1 MSMVRLSLLS
11 IAAAVLCAQSAEAG
25 CRTVVGSA
33 DMITTDLA
41 KFMANAAL
49 KNAIEAKGLKPSG
62 EVALTRVALE
72 CNTIQLNVEQLAP
85 GTSANIADEGGNR
98 CSCETDEVC
107 ASVSSSL
114 APPEL
119 PPPPIF

>member
-62 EVALTRVALE
+62 EVALTCREDTFTTYCKAARKA
-72 CNTIQLNVEQLAP
+72 C
-85 GTSANIADEGGNR
+85 G
-98 CSCETDEVC
+98 
-107 ASVSSSL
+107 
-114 APPEL
+114 
-119 PPPPIF
+119 

>member
-1 MSMVRLSLLS
+1 MSMLRLSILS
-11 IAAAVLCAQSAEAG
+11 LAAAVLWAQGAEAG

-62 EVALTRVALE
+62 EITLTCRE
-72 CNTIQLNVEQLAP
+72 DTFTTYCK
-85 GTSANIADEGGNR
+85 
-98 CSCETDEVC
+98 
-107 ASVSSSL
+107 ASRP
-114 APPEL
+114 ACG
-119 PPPPIF
+119 